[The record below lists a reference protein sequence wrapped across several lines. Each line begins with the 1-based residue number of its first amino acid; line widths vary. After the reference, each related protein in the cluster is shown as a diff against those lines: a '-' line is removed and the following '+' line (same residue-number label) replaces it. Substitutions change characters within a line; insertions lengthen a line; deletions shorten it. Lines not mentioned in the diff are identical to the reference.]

1 MNNLDQRISTDEKC
15 PAPSQSPSKLYI
27 ISKAIPWVSIVIV
40 ALLVALIVFR
50 VTSTPQ
56 ETIVTEPAPTPQ
68 VTIATISTRISGASD
83 LITAKMSYNGLLKS
97 DDGDIPIINKKS
109 FLMTYHA
116 TVSIGY
122 DLSKADITVGEHSVV
137 IKMPPL
143 NDPDINVDTDSIAF
157 FDLSSA
163 IFNWTTKEDGI
174 DAVSVAKQ
182 NILETPELEEL
193 KSEAKKQA
201 ELLLHQLLDDN
212 IGERDL
218 NVSFD

>member
-1 MNNLDQRISTDEKC
+1 MNNLNQRISTDEN
-15 PAPSQSPSKLYI
+15 APSSSQFPSKLYI

-50 VTSTPQ
+50 VTSTPR

-68 VTIATISTRISGASD
+68 ITITTISTRISGASD

-97 DDGDIPIINKKS
+97 DDGNIPIINKKS

-116 TVSIGY
+116 TVSVGY
-122 DLSKADITVGEHSVV
+122 DLSKADINVGEHSVV

-174 DAVSVAKQ
+174 DAVSVATQ

-193 KSEAKKQA
+193 KGEAKKQA